1 MVDGYNK
8 QDMKRIKNIISI
20 LAAVVIAASSCTKE
34 GETPLKTVNQ
44 ELVGDWQLSETTV
57 EDAVVSKEVDVYLR
71 IYSNGNF
78 ELYQKGT
85 DQIRYDVYTGNCWSE
100 NGNLLTGEYDN
111 GTTWETRYI
120 VTTTSNGFTLKS
132 YDYLEEQKYV
142 KAEIPKDVI
151 DNANRST
158 KSSTKISTPIL

>member
-57 EDAVVSKEVDVYLR
+57 EGAVVNKEVDVYLR

-85 DQIRYDVYTGNCWSE
+85 GQIRYDVYTGNCWSE

-120 VTTTSNGFTLKS
+120 VKSTSNGFTLKS

>member
-57 EDAVVSKEVDVYLR
+57 EGAVVSKEVDVYLR

-142 KAEIPKDVI
+142 KAEIPNDVI

-158 KSSTKISTPIL
+158 KSSTNISTPIL